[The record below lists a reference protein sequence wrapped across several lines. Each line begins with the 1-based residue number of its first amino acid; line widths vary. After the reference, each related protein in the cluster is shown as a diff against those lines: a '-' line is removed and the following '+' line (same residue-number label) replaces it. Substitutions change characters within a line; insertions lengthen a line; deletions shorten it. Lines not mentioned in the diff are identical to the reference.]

1 MASVADEITEQMAE
15 RAPGTWVCTPRDF
28 LSLGSRDAVDQALS
42 RLVKAGTLRRIGQG
56 LYDMPRFSPR
66 LNRPAPADMDAAMAA
81 LARRDGV
88 RIMPDGLAAANG
100 LGLTNAVPAKT
111 SYLTDGASRTLKI
124 DDRTVR
130 FRHGRPRI
138 MQWAGRPAA
147 PVVQALEW
155 LGPDAATDAHVVAT
169 LRRRLPD
176 EVKQNLRENIN
187 DVPGWAVPLARS
199 IVSDP
204 AVAA

>member
-1 MASVADEITEQMAE
+1 MTSVADEITQQMAE

-42 RLVKAGTLRRIGQG
+42 RLAKAGTLRRIGQG

-66 LNRPAPADMDAAMAA
+66 LNRPAPADIDAAVAA

-138 MQWAGRPAA
+138 MQWAGKPAA
-147 PVVQALEW
+147 PVVQALDW
-155 LGPDAATDAHVVAT
+155 LGSDAATDAHVVAT
-169 LRRRLPD
+169 LRHRLPD
-176 EVKQNLRENIN
+176 EVKHDLSRHIN
-187 DVPGWAVPLARS
+187 DVPSWAMPLVRS
-199 IVSDP
+199 IVSDQT
-204 AVAA
+204 AAA